1 MMINEKFKNNWKK
14 IIDFNSKANIVEDIK
29 GLKEIVRIPLT
40 PINLEANILY
50 YLFEIIYP
58 KFITD
63 QQNILDL
70 IISEEDIKN
79 KTLGIY
85 LYSTKKAGI
94 HEKIEKLPIDL
105 IKIKE
110 KDFNDF
116 DELFTNLQK
125 TILKKK
131 AIRISSFRLF
141 KKTAIDLLNKYC
153 EHIETLSNY
162 EFIKRFLDL
171 IQDLIENDLFYIYP
185 EPNIYRF
192 LKKIITLLNGI
203 KLSKI
208 FELINE
214 FTPVF
219 NLLFILNSKNL
230 VLTSQIQKKI
240 SKTKISEILLKI
252 DKLDEFRVNENP
264 PNIHDTMMQ
273 NKLKFKVDNVIYL
286 SQNDILSFFSELFD
300 LEIPLNKDS
309 TNLIAQKV
317 LFGYRRFED
326 RWNIAPR
333 PTIYNNLRRFIFR
346 LFGFNLNLKKISH
359 WTIPK
364 LLSNC
369 INVYFG
375 LNSKVLVFLT
385 NIQNYKNLNLKTID
399 YLKVASENIFL
410 LEIENSSL
418 TKVIPIKRS
427 NLFSSKIE
435 SLELIRS
442 KISETYGFIS
452 SILIIDKYL
461 MMKFLELFVF
471 KLTKFS
477 PFKKLK
483 TLKLFKE
490 KSYFNMYPEPPIYK
504 LFQQKRIISFLR
516 LILPIL
522 IDKHEF

>member
-1 MMINEKFKNNWKK
+1 MIINEKFKNNWKK
-14 IIDFNSKANIVEDIK
+14 IIDFNSKANVVEDIK
-29 GLKEIVRIPLT
+29 DLKEIVRIPLT

-58 KFITD
+58 RFITD

-70 IISEEDIKN
+70 IISEEDIRN
-79 KTLGIY
+79 KTIGLY
-85 LYSTKKAGI
+85 LYPTQKAGI
-94 HEKIEKLPIDL
+94 HEKIEKLPIDT

-110 KDFNDF
+110 KDLEDF

-125 TILKKK
+125 TIWKRKG
-131 AIRISSFRLF
+131 IRISSFRLF
-141 KKTAIDLLNKYC
+141 KTNAIKLINTYS
-153 EHIETLSNY
+153 EPIETLSNY

-171 IQDLIENDLFYIYP
+171 IQDLIENNLFCIYP
-185 EPNIYRF
+185 EPNVYRL
-192 LKKIITLLNGI
+192 LKNFIILLNGI

-208 FELINE
+208 FELLNE

-219 NLLFILNSKNL
+219 NLLFILNSNNL
-230 VLTSQIQKKI
+230 VLASQIQKRI
-240 SKTKISEILLKI
+240 TKPNISEILIKVDKI
-252 DKLDEFRVNENP
+252 DEFRVKNDP
-264 PNIHDTMMQ
+264 SNIYNIMIE
-273 NKLKFKVDNVIYL
+273 KKSEFKVDNVIYL
-286 SQNDILSFFSELFD
+286 NQNDIISFFSELSD
-300 LEIPLNKDS
+300 LEIPLNKDNV
-309 TNLIAQKV
+309 NLIIQKF
-317 LFGYRRFED
+317 LYGYRRFED

-333 PTIYNNLRRFIFR
+333 PTIYNIFRRFIFR

-359 WTIPK
+359 WTIPE
-364 LLSNC
+364 LLSNS
-369 INVYFG
+369 INIYFG
-375 LNSKVLVFLT
+375 LNSKILVFLT

-418 TKVIPIKRS
+418 TKIIPIKKS
-427 NLFSSKIE
+427 NLLSGKIE
-435 SLELIRS
+435 SPELIRS

-461 MMKFLELFVF
+461 LMKVLELFVF

-477 PFKKLK
+477 PIKKLK
-483 TLKLFKE
+483 VLKLFKQ
-490 KSYFNMYPEPPIYK
+490 KSYFNMYPELPIYR
-504 LFQQKRIISFLR
+504 LFNQKRITSFLR

>member
-1 MMINEKFKNNWKK
+1 MIINEKFKNNWKK
-14 IIDFNSKANIVEDIK
+14 IIDFNSKVKIVEDIK
-29 GLKEIVRIPLT
+29 ELKEIVRIPLT
-40 PINLEANILY
+40 PINLDAYILY
-50 YLFEIIYP
+50 NLFEIIYP

-70 IISEEDIKN
+70 IISEEDLKN
-79 KTLGIY
+79 KTIGLY
-85 LYSTKKAGI
+85 LYPTQKAGI
-94 HEKIEKLPIDL
+94 HEKIEKLPIDT

-110 KDFNDF
+110 KDLDDF

-125 TILKKK
+125 TIWKKK
-131 AIRISSFRLF
+131 GIRISSFRLF
-141 KKTAIDLLNKYC
+141 KTTAIKLMNTYR
-153 EHIETLSNY
+153 EHIETLTND
-162 EFIKRFLDL
+162 EFIKQFLDL

-192 LKKIITLLNGI
+192 LKKFITLLNGI

-208 FELINE
+208 FELLNE
-214 FTPVF
+214 FCPVF

-230 VLTSQIQKKI
+230 VLTSHIQKKI
-240 SKTKISEILLKI
+240 SKPNISEILLKI
-252 DKLDEFRVNENP
+252 DKLDKFDVKNDP
-264 PNIHDTMMQ
+264 SNIYNTLML
-273 NKLKFKVDNVIYL
+273 NKSKFKVDNVIYL
-286 SQNDILSFFSELFD
+286 SQNDVISFFSDLFD
-300 LEIPLNKDS
+300 LEIPLNKDGA
-309 TNLIAQKV
+309 NLIAQKV
-317 LFGYRRFED
+317 LYGYRRFED

-333 PTIYNNLRRFIFR
+333 PTIYNTFRRFIFR

-359 WTIPK
+359 WTIPE

-369 INVYFG
+369 IDIYFG

-385 NIQNYKNLNLKTID
+385 NIQNYKNLNLKSID

-418 TKVIPIKRS
+418 TKIIPIKKS
-427 NLFSSKIE
+427 NLLSSKIE

-442 KISETYGFIS
+442 KVSETYGFIS

-461 MMKFLELFVF
+461 ILKFLEIFVF

-477 PFKKLK
+477 PIKKLK
-483 TLKLFKE
+483 VLKLFKQ
-490 KSYFNMYPEPPIYK
+490 KSYFNIYPELPIYR
-504 LFQQKRIISFLR
+504 LFNQKGISSFLR
-516 LILPIL
+516 LLLPIL